1 MKFTD
6 LNFLLSLYSILRGWL
21 TAKSSLLI
29 ATAGL
34 KVGKFANKNSHDQ
47 IFEGKNTYMLPKMV
61 VIILKFIGFVQFFVV
76 FNICIC
82 KTSPFFLA
90 ISKKIKK
97 LSDKEEGSCG
107 KRKL

>member
-1 MKFTD
+1 M
-6 LNFLLSLYSILRGWL
+6 SLYSILRGWL

-47 IFEGKNTYMLPKMV
+47 IFEGKNTFILPKTV
-61 VIILKFIGFVQFFVV
+61 VIMLKFIGFVQIFVV

-82 KTSPFFLA
+82 KTSPFFWLFLKK
-90 ISKKIKK
+90 SKNSPTKK
-97 LSDKEEGSCG
+97 RVHAAKENCE
-107 KRKL
+107 LTN